1 MREYVE
7 HRQFNLEYQCP
18 TRTTLEY
25 LMPEHNVEGDR
36 RPNLSVAMSR
46 RQQEPVTHHDDQNRE
61 TGKLLKG
68 FVSLLCTFARSSFC

>member
-1 MREYVE
+1 
-7 HRQFNLEYQCP
+7 
-18 TRTTLEY
+18 
-25 LMPEHNVEGDR
+25 MPEHNVEGDR
-36 RPNLSVAMSR
+36 RPHLSVAMSR